1 MWHVKLW
8 KRCAHKEILKQFII
22 SRWLWKMMQK
32 VDELKTDEIDS
43 KQASVLS
50 NILNLSSSVQ
60 IKILCP
66 VSWSWRALL
75 SKGYRFLRPLLSTGY
90 NSISRESWTALKSTP
105 SLQYMCK
112 CTLEQGYSSRVLL
125 EHRKETGH

>member
-66 VSWSWRALL
+66 VSWS
-75 SKGYRFLRPLLSTGY
+75 
-90 NSISRESWTALKSTP
+90 
-105 SLQYMCK
+105 
-112 CTLEQGYSSRVLL
+112 
-125 EHRKETGH
+125 